1 MHTVLAFVLARYP
14 NFRFVV
20 GHEPVDCIVPWC
32 PQHKRLVP
40 WCPQHKR
47 LVLKPSKIYFVK
59 TPPLDRTVPG
69 GRTID
74 PYLSFEGSKQVI
86 NNM

>member
-20 GHEPVDCIVPWC
+20 GHEPVDCI
-32 PQHKRLVP
+32 VP